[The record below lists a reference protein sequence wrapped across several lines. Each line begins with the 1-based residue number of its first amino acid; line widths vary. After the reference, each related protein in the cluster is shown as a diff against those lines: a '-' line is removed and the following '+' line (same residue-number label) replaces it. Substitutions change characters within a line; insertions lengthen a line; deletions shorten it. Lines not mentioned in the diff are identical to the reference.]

1 MIVGLQWS
9 VVLLADPLPRPCP
22 RPSFSGMSRPT
33 LFWFVSGFYKAC
45 AIGYVQCL
53 VTYCFIKVRGWLT
66 GRDAVADEHERTR
79 EQRLA
84 HQEFVRLQ
92 RAAQPTPRVN
102 HSHVDL

>member
-1 MIVGLQWS
+1 
-9 VVLLADPLPRPCP
+9 
-22 RPSFSGMSRPT
+22 MSRPT

-53 VTYCFIKVRGWLT
+53 VTYGFIKVRGWLT

-92 RAAQPTPRVN
+92 RAAQATPREN
-102 HSHVDL
+102 HSHVDV